1 MTGADDDGGNGWR
14 RWVALQ
20 RALTQAQ
27 ECNSAAS
34 PQRRKPLPKPRIR
47 GEEEMNSFGTSVR
60 TARFRSDDR
69 LRRRPQSWRWQVR
82 ARCDRIKQSASQA
95 VQDVGGCGWK
105 ASGGRQSNEGRCEE
119 EPEEWWLDLDMCRNR
134 QCCSR
139 RVIRGGGVS
148 SSRSGPKGDSVHLD
162 LHGCMGTPP
171 PTHED
176 RRGGPTAGQATVET
190 EVHARSGVEFVQRR
204 MGGHGR
210 LRLPIRDARRA
221 CM

>member
-1 MTGADDDGGNGWR
+1 MTLAGERTKRMGEDPSGCRAIRDLPERTTRQRGKSALAEACPETSKPRRGGDELLR
-14 RWVALQ
+14 E
-20 RALTQAQ
+20 T
-27 ECNSAAS
+27 
-34 PQRRKPLPKPRIR
+34 LPKP
-47 GEEEMNSFGTSVR
+47 VQR
-60 TARFRSDDR
+60 TGAER
-69 LRRRPQSWRWQVR
+69 SWRV
-82 ARCDRIKQSASQA
+82 ACVAAAGAGAGAQA
-95 VQDVGGCGWK
+95 GRVVGGCGWK

-176 RRGGPTAGQATVET
+176 RRGGPTAARATAET

-210 LRLPIRDARRA
+210 LRLPFRDARRA